1 MPRHLRF
8 SGLIVLLALS
18 GGASAL
24 PFGSSFDEPQSSG
37 RSRAEERGEER
48 RDKHASLTQPDRG
61 ASAESLPLPA
71 RKGSGAGQPAG
82 QSTRRSGPQGLSTV
96 VGSLGL
102 VLGLFL
108 LVAWM
113 MRRTI
118 PAANVVL
125 PGEVLEVL
133 GRAPLAGRQQVHLV
147 RLGSKLVLVSATP
160 AGMEA
165 LSEVTD
171 PEEVQRLTGLCRQAH
186 PNSSSAVFRHVFQQV
201 TGEQEQ
207 PRRRRFGPGGQAHP
221 EGPLEGGDG

>member
-8 SGLIVLLALS
+8 SGLIMLLAWA
-18 GGASAL
+18 GGLSAL
-24 PFGSSFDEPQSSG
+24 SLGSSPGEPQSGGDS
-37 RSRAEERGEER
+37 RGEQR
-48 RDKHASLTQPDRG
+48 RDKQAAFTQPDRS

-71 RKGSGAGQPAG
+71 RKSSGAGQPAG
-82 QSTRRSGPQGLSTV
+82 ASTRRSGPHGLTTV

-133 GRAPLAGRQQVHLV
+133 GRAPLAGKQQAYLV
-147 RLGSKLVLVSATP
+147 RLGSKLVLVSVTP

-171 PEEVQRLTGLCRQAH
+171 PEEVHRLTSLCRQAH
-186 PNSSSAVFRHVFQQV
+186 PNSSSAMFRHVFQQV
-201 TGEQEQ
+201 TGEQEP
-207 PRRRRFGPGGQAHP
+207 PRRRRVGPGGRADQ
-221 EGPLEGGDG
+221 EGSLEAGDG

>member
-8 SGLIVLLALS
+8 LGLIVLLAWAGGWGALSLGASSGEPRS
-18 GGASAL
+18 GG
-24 PFGSSFDEPQSSG
+24 D
-37 RSRAEERGEER
+37 SRAEERRDER
-48 RDKHASLTQPDRG
+48 RDRQASPTGPDRG
-61 ASAESLPLPA
+61 GSAESLPLPP
-71 RKGSGAGQPAG
+71 RKASGAGQPAG
-82 QSTRRSGPQGLSTV
+82 ASARRSGPQGLSTV

-113 MRRTI
+113 MRRTV

-133 GRAPLAGRQQVHLV
+133 GRAPLAGRQQAYLV
-147 RLGSKLVLVSATP
+147 RLGSKLVLVSVTP
-160 AGMEA
+160 AGMES

-171 PEEVQRLTGLCRQAH
+171 PEEVDRLTSLCRQAH
-186 PNSSSAVFRHVFQQV
+186 PNSSSAVFRHVFRQF

-207 PRRRRFGPGGQAHP
+207 PRRRRGGPGGRADP
-221 EGPLEGGDG
+221 EGPLEAGDG